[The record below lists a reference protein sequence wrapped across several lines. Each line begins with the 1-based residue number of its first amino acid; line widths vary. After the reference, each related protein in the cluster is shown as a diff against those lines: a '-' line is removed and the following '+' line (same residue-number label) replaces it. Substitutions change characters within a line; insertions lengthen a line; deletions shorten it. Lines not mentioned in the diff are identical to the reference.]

1 MRKGKL
7 QYVKAVTAKGTRYEY
22 FDTGARNA
30 SGRPIL
36 ARLPA
41 RSDPAFGNV
50 YASFMAGRTRR
61 ANVAAELSIAGLVDR
76 YHKSTRYAALAK
88 NTRDNYD
95 IYLRL
100 IVEQFMPAPA
110 NGIERSDVRLM
121 QDQMVDRKGAA
132 NAAIRTMGA
141 LYAWG
146 RKEELVAI
154 DPIRGIELFPS
165 KDYEPWPDDL
175 LAAALASEDIAI
187 HLPVALLYFT
197 AQRIGDV
204 CSMRWNQ
211 VRDGFAAVKQEK
223 TKTPLDIRIHV
234 ELAQLL
240 DTVPHIG
247 MTILVEEHGRATNA
261 ERVRKRLQAW
271 AIGQGHKVV
280 PHGLR
285 KNAVIA
291 LLESG
296 CTIAE
301 TASVSGQSLGMIEHY
316 AKRRSSR
323 VLSSAAILK
332 MERSKA

>member
-7 QYVKAVTAKGTRYEY
+7 QYVKAVMAKGKRYEY

-30 SGRPIL
+30 AGRPVL

-76 YHKSTRYAALAK
+76 YHKSKRYADLAA
-88 NTRDNYD
+88 NTKANYD

-110 NGIERSDVRLM
+110 NAIERSDVRLM
-121 QDQMVDRKGAA
+121 QTQMADRRGAA

-146 RKEELVAI
+146 RKEELVTI
-154 DPIRGIELFPS
+154 DPTKNVELYDPT
-165 KDYEPWPDDL
+165 DYEPWPDDL
-175 LAAALASEDIAI
+175 LAAALASDDMAI
-187 HLPVALLYFT
+187 CLPVALLYFT

-204 CSMRWNQ
+204 CAMRWNQ
-211 VRDGFAAVKQEK
+211 VRDGFVILSQQK
-223 TKTPLDIRIHV
+223 TGKLLDIRLHSK
-234 ELAQLL
+234 LAALL
-240 DTVPHIG
+240 ETVPRAG
-247 MTILVEEHGRATNA
+247 MTILTEERGRPTND

-271 AIGQGHKVV
+271 ATERGYKIV

-291 LLESG
+291 LLEVG

-301 TASVSGQSLGMIEHY
+301 TASVSGQSLAMIEHY

-323 VLSSAAILK
+323 TLTNAAILK
-332 MERSKA
+332 LEGGKR